1 MRRLVWLAMGLVD
14 AAEGVWGRLIDGRRV
29 IVESLWREGKAI
41 EPRHVVFAPNEGVPG
56 HVMVTREPYIS
67 NDAAQDA
74 HVLSHL
80 QQSRGFYNLIDLPLF
95 ARSGELLGC
104 FELHNKKDHQS
115 FTEEDLELLKA
126 LRSLAGV
133 ALENA
138 HLAGTVQ
145 FERRT
150 LEMIVQQMPAGFTLA
165 EAPSGRI
172 LYSNA
177 EADRLLGHPAL
188 LLKSEAYAP
197 WAAVHPDL
205 TPYRP
210 EEYPLA
216 RALHEGKTLQDEE
229 VLLRRGDGTLVYLS
243 VMAAPIRDAEGRISE
258 AVSVFIDTSGRKQA
272 ERQLEESLASEQMA
286 RQEAEA
292 ALAQLRVERALREQ
306 VVLALSHDLRT
317 PLTAAKMSA
326 QLIPRQPDL
335 PDKIYSLA
343 ARVRHNIDRAD
354 QMITDLLDV
363 NRIRAGQGLPIERA
377 PVELRQVV
385 AGALEELSTLH
396 GERFLLRGEER
407 VQGTWDARALRRAVE
422 NLCGN
427 AIKYGDPA
435 EQVTV
440 SLKQE
445 GGRVELAVHNWGM
458 PISPEEQAH
467 LFQSFHRTKS
477 AEASGKKGWGIG
489 LTLVRGVAEA
499 HGGSVSVES
508 TEEAGTTF
516 RMRLPT
522 MPPG

>member
-1 MRRLVWLAMGLVD
+1 MASQETPAGTDQEEPERRLSRLEAELQRTQAQLARRNRQLELLALAARELNSSRQNLDIMRRLVWLAMELVD
-14 AAEGVWGRLIDGRRV
+14 AAEGVWGRLIDGRMV

-67 NDAAQDA
+67 NDAARDV

-80 QQSRGFYNLIDLPLF
+80 QKSRGFYNLIDLPLF

-104 FELHNKKDHQS
+104 FELHDKKDHQP
-115 FTEEDLELLKA
+115 FTQEDLELLKA
-126 LRSLAGV
+126 LRGLAGV

-138 HLAGTVQ
+138 HLANTVQ

-172 LYSNA
+172 LYSNG
-177 EADRLLGHPAL
+177 EADRLLGHP
-188 LLKSEAYAP
+188 
-197 WAAVHPDL
+197 
-205 TPYRP
+205 
-210 EEYPLA
+210 
-216 RALHEGKTLQDEE
+216 
-229 VLLRRGDGTLVYLS
+229 
-243 VMAAPIRDAEGRISE
+243 
-258 AVSVFIDTSGRKQA
+258 
-272 ERQLEESLASEQMA
+272 
-286 RQEAEA
+286 
-292 ALAQLRVERALREQ
+292 
-306 VVLALSHDLRT
+306 
-317 PLTAAKMSA
+317 
-326 QLIPRQPDL
+326 
-335 PDKIYSLA
+335 
-343 ARVRHNIDRAD
+343 IDRAD

-363 NRIRAGQGLPIERA
+363 NRIRAGLGLPIERA
-377 PVELRQVV
+377 PMELRQVV
-385 AGALEELSTLH
+385 AGTLQELSTLH
-396 GERFLLRGEER
+396 GERFLLRGEAR
-407 VQGTWDARALRRAVE
+407 VQGTWDARALCRAVE

-427 AIKYGDPA
+427 AIKYGDPVQ
-435 EQVTV
+435 QVTV

-458 PISPEEQAH
+458 PISPAEQAH
-467 LFQSFHRTKS
+467 LFQSFRRTRS

-516 RMRLPT
+516 RLHLPT